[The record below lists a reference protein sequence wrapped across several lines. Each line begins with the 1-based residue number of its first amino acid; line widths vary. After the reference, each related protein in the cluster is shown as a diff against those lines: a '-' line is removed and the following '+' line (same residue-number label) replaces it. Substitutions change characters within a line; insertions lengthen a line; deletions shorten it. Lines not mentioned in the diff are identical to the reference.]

1 MTMMTFIVE
10 VFGRIF
16 IAIVLLVVF
25 AAGSLYLAS
34 VAIIYGKEGVYE
46 AIAVLNSVLDKWLD
60 EVDI

>member
-1 MTMMTFIVE
+1 MTFIVE
-10 VFGRIF
+10 VLGRIF

-46 AIAVLNSVLDKWLD
+46 AIAVLNSVL
-60 EVDI
+60 I